1 MFWHVWHVV
10 NNEST
15 CFNTFFV
22 LLTIVIRVL
31 SMIYRHFCN
40 IWVFLNL
47 QFKTLKIGLL
57 SRTILDTIE
66 GRFNNMDVR
75 FGQKLGQIRAKLA
88 IFWFLTIILKN
99 ISAQNEK
106 YPVEVV
112 NTYCQ
117 NNLRYNWG
125 LLKEHGCQIWPKLG
139 QIPVRVE

>member
-1 MFWHVWHVV
+1 
-10 NNEST
+10 
-15 CFNTFFV
+15 
-22 LLTIVIRVL
+22 
-31 SMIYRHFCN
+31 MIYRHFCN

-99 ISAQNEK
+99 ISAHNEK
-106 YPVEVV
+106 YHVEVV
-112 NTYCQ
+112 NTYCE
-117 NNLRYNWG
+117 NNIRYNWG
-125 LLKEHGCQIWPKLG
+125 LL
-139 QIPVRVE
+139 